1 MADADDMDSPEVEME
16 EENEADESSP
26 AEEDGE
32 AGEAGGEEGEGG
44 EGDDEA
50 QPVEEDGGEGGD
62 NDEAG
67 EGEENAEEESGEAE
81 AAEQQE
87 EAAEAAELEIRDE
100 DEGRPVSSLSK
111 KVKHSSEDDPQPSTS
126 SHLLYSS
133 QSVSFAPQPA
143 APAKAPGQNV
153 IVKMIR
159 GMWASREM
167 LNESSDMQIVMK
179 TTLRELIVYW

>member
-1 MADADDMDSPEVEME
+1 MADTDDMDSPEVEME
-16 EENEADESSP
+16 EENEAEDSSP
-26 AEEDGE
+26 PEDE
-32 AGEAGGEEGEGG
+32 VDAGEEVEEGGEE
-44 EGDDEA
+44 DDEA
-50 QPVEEDGGEGGD
+50 QPVAEDVGEDGE

-67 EGEENAEEESGEAE
+67 EGEENNEEETGEAE
-81 AAEQQE
+81 DAGPQE
-87 EAAEAAELEIRDE
+87 EPQPEDAELEIRDE

-111 KVKHSSEDDPQPSTS
+111 KVNIALKTTVDI
-126 SHLLYSS
+126 LFSS
-133 QSVSFAPQPA
+133 QSVTFAPPPA
-143 APAKAPGQNV
+143 GPAKAPGQNV